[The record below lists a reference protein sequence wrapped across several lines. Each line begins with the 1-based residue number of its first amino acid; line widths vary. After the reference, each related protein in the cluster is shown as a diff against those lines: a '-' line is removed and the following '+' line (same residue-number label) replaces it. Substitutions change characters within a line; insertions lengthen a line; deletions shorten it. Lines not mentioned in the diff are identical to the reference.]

1 MGLAHRDRELG
12 LPDSVQL
19 AEAGIAVALR
29 MALDVLVPEDRQ
41 RNVLALELA
50 MDRRPIGLELPT
62 MTALRAGVGE
72 QPGLE
77 GGIGNLR
84 GQRPPQ
90 PGTREAFERCPD
102 CRPAHSNPAGDLT
115 GRYATNELQAQNF
128 AHLAHGRSLCWHPA
142 PPLEQ
147 PKERT

>member
-1 MGLAHRDRELG
+1 ELG

-50 MDRRPIGLELPT
+50 MDRRPVGLELPT

-72 QPGLE
+72 EPGLE
-77 GGIGNLR
+77 SGVGDLL
-84 GQRPPQ
+84 GQRPAQ
-90 PGTREAFERCPD
+90 PGGLEAFERCTD
-102 CRPAHSNPAGDLT
+102 RRRGHSNPASDLT
-115 GRYATNELQAQNF
+115 GRYATNELQPKNF
-128 AHLAHGRSLCWHPA
+128 AHLAHGCSLC
-142 PPLEQ
+142 
-147 PKERT
+147 